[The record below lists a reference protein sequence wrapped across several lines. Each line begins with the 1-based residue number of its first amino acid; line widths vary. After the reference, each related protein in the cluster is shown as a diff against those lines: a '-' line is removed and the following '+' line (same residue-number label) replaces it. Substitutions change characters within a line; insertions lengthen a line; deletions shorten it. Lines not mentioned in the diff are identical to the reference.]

1 MPKAGPSVAP
11 MLCLWTDIHMDI
23 RLDPRAMEL
32 SLTHRYTHPDSKYST
47 FMSQLSISIV
57 RGQVDEGEVAEE
69 LQELNAF
76 DEILTDIDENGF
88 MNATELA
95 RAMRTTTQAYE
106 KNKGNQEFIK
116 ALEKELGI
124 KVKLDLLGLGPLA
137 PLLVGL
143 QE

>member
-1 MPKAGPSVAP
+1 MVDS
-11 MLCLWTDIHMDI
+11 
-23 RLDPRAMEL
+23 RAAM
-32 SLTHRYTHPDSKYST
+32 
-47 FMSQLSISIV
+47 LSIIND
-57 RGQVDEGEVAEE
+57 REPR
-69 LQELNAF
+69 ELNAF
-76 DEILTDIDENGF
+76 DEKILTDIDENGF

-106 KNKGNQEFIK
+106 KNNKGNQEFIK

-124 KVKLDLLGLGPLA
+124 KVTLGLLGLGPLA